1 MLSRLQVWVA
11 YKHHT
16 QKVKR
21 LKIWNLRMRRHPV
34 ACAHL
39 WGLEDAW
46 VQLGGCLGAPGRML
60 GCAWEEG
67 CILEDAWCTLEEGCN
82 CMLQLLQGGRG
93 VVIYMLDRGC
103 LGCKMGAC
111 LVQSPPIAPIAA
123 PGSRSANLCKH
134 STILPLSGP
143 MQPDVSKECDPF
155 SKSAQC
161 GHMCLGV

>member
-1 MLSRLQVWVA
+1 MWRKISCSRFGLH

-21 LKIWNLRMRRHPV
+21 LKIWNLRMRRSCSLCTFV
-34 ACAHL
+34 
-39 WGLEDAW
+39 GI
-46 VQLGGCLGAPGRML
+46 GGCLGAPGRML
-60 GCAWEEG
+60 GCA
-67 CILEDAWCTLEEGCN
+67 LEEGCN
-82 CMLQLLQGGRG
+82 CMLQLLQCGRR
-93 VVIYMLDRGC
+93 VVIYMWDRGC

-111 LVQSPPIAPIAA
+111 LVQRPPIAPITA

>member
-1 MLSRLQVWVA
+1 MLIRLLRLHRFRSHLSITE
-11 YKHHT
+11 YSL
-16 QKVKR
+16 KVKR
-21 LKIWNLRMRRHPV
+21 IWNLRIPGGKASCSLCTFV
-34 ACAHL
+34 
-39 WGLEDAW
+39 GI
-46 VQLGGCLGAPGRML
+46 GGCFGAPGRML

-82 CMLQLLQGGRG
+82 CMLQLLQCGRG

-111 LVQSPPIAPIAA
+111 LVQRPPIAPIAA

>member
-1 MLSRLQVWVA
+1 MLRCTWV
-11 YKHHT
+11 
-16 QKVKR
+16 
-21 LKIWNLRMRRHPV
+21 
-34 ACAHL
+34 
-39 WGLEDAW
+39 DAW
-46 VQLGGCLGAPGRML
+46 VQLGGCLVHLRGCLGAPGWML
-60 GCAWEEG
+60 GC
-67 CILEDAWCTLEEGCN
+67 ILEEGCN

-111 LVQSPPIAPIAA
+111 LVQRPPIAPIAA

-161 GHMCLGV
+161 GHMCLGVFSVTSLKWNLVTKHVMG